1 MGKLGAVM
9 QIQHSTQNDGQ
20 ALETPASLAQLLN
33 TTPQTIL
40 NWFHAG
46 KIPAVI
52 AQGRVIRFN
61 RNDVFDHLS
70 KQAARYAEEWE
81 KGKGERIR
89 KAAKR
94 KKERL

>member
-9 QIQHSTQNDGQ
+9 QIHNSTQNDGQ

-46 KIPAVI
+46 TIPAVI

-61 RNDVFDHLS
+61 RNDVLDHLS
-70 KQAARYAEEWE
+70 KQAARYADEWE
-81 KGKGERIR
+81 KGRSERVR
-89 KAAKR
+89 KAGNR